1 MQPFAWCERNHQNG
15 FWYQRPKWSL
25 MFPGKSR
32 IVQYFLSFFEIQ
44 ISFCSSRCK
53 NKKGELFHILWM
65 RNCILSCLRGL
76 QQLWAFMN
84 SFDIRAVR
92 FEFQHKFFP
101 PWHYYWKLLSVHC
114 DRKLIIILDI
124 WWIAFIKGP
133 FFFISCWP
141 IKYPSLPPP
150 KKNFPKTRKEFLSSL
165 VNPPLGVCSWDQ
177 VPKKKHWRASTDLSL
192 LLGLPCFWPGKVRKC
207 RKDSPLEPLD
217 KTVRL
222 IQSTVSYFITM
233 KHSTY
238 AWKGESLWEKY
249 FYNSCLHSEK
259 GIVCCVGWKRS
270 PPPAGV

>member
-1 MQPFAWCERNHQNG
+1 MPPRATAALSFYE
-15 FWYQRPKWSL
+15 FVWYQGCAFRVPT
-25 MFPGKSR
+25 
-32 IVQYFLSFFEIQ
+32 Q
-44 ISFCSSRCK
+44 I
-53 NKKGELFHILWM
+53 
-65 RNCILSCLRGL
+65 
-76 QQLWAFMN
+76 
-84 SFDIRAVR
+84 
-92 FEFQHKFFP
+92 FP
-101 PWHYYWKLLSVHC
+101 PMTLLL
-114 DRKLIIILDI
+114 K
-124 WWIAFIKGP
+124 AFISSLWQKIDYYP
-133 FFFISCWP
+133 WHLMDSFHKRTFFFFYFMLAYKVP
-141 IKYPSLPPP
+141 LPPPP

-177 VPKKKHWRASTDLSL
+177 EPKKKHWRASTDLSL